1 MKEIGNANCGIFNTR
16 NIVGDSME
24 EIFNND
30 GLKIDICRLWKYFEV
45 FGLSDDEF
53 EELEKFYHY
62 QIGR

>member
-1 MKEIGNANCGIFNTR
+1 MKEIGNGDCGIFNTR

-30 GLKIDICRLWKYFEV
+30 GLKIDICRSWKYFEV

-53 EELEKFYHY
+53 KELKKFYDANK
-62 QIGR
+62 GW

>member
-1 MKEIGNANCGIFNTR
+1 
-16 NIVGDSME
+16 ME

-53 EELEKFYHY
+53 NELEKFYNINKG
-62 QIGR
+62 Q